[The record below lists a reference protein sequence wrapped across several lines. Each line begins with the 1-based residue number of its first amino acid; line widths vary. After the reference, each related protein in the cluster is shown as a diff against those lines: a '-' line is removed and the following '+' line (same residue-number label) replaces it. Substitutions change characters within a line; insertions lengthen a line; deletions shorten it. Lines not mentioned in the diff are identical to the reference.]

1 MAIKPYLIEV
11 IGIDFLYV
19 VEFSRYGSALIPGL
33 TTNGR
38 AFPPLLRAEGET
50 YSPQKN
56 RSNHPNHFWA
66 EITLLRFLVSREVL
80 AQLLGLVLKSD
91 FVARGEG

>member
-38 AFPPLLRAEGET
+38 AYPPLFKGRRR
-50 YSPQKN
+50 N
-56 RSNHPNHFWA
+56 
-66 EITLLRFLVSREVL
+66 
-80 AQLLGLVLKSD
+80 LGP
-91 FVARGEG
+91 A

>member
-19 VEFSRYGSALIPGL
+19 VEFSRYGSSLIPGL

-38 AFPPLLRAEGET
+38 AFPPLLRAEVET
-50 YSPQKN
+50 YAPQKN
-56 RSNHPNHFWA
+56 RSNHPNRFRA
-66 EITLLRFLVSREVL
+66 NFTLMRLKVSREVL
-80 AQLLGLVLKSD
+80 AHLLGLVLKSD
-91 FVARGEG
+91 FVVRGEA